1 MISGQKEL
9 DFPGGQT
16 SLTSVPL
23 KALRLAGYP
32 IRLEGRLLMLGSWSW
47 LTHPE
52 HERVSPTLPLEPNKL
67 APPTSARSGKI
78 SALIEEP
85 LQLSAGA
92 QLCFSGSSP
101 IPFSDP

>member
-23 KALRLAGYP
+23 KAIRLAGYP
-32 IRLEGRLLMLGSWSW
+32 IQLEGRLLMLGSWSW

-52 HERVSPTLPLEPNKL
+52 HERV
-67 APPTSARSGKI
+67 
-78 SALIEEP
+78 
-85 LQLSAGA
+85 
-92 QLCFSGSSP
+92 
-101 IPFSDP
+101 